1 MLTQEQL
8 AKVKTAAVEHFQK
21 NLARLKAAGFVLRE
35 SRPGYVKAD
44 IIMGG
49 ERVQDVREFAKANI
63 ADDKW
68 SDVTLVNADPYVTKA
83 QYRIAISA
91 AVADLP
97 L

>member
-1 MLTQEQL
+1 MLTLEQL
-8 AKVKTAAVEHFQK
+8 EKVKTAAVEHFQK
-21 NLARLKAAGFVLRE
+21 NLARLKAAGFVLRA

-49 ERVQDVREFAKANI
+49 ERVQDVREFAKANV

-68 SDVTLVNADPYVTKA
+68 CDVTLVNADPYVTKA
-83 QYRIAISA
+83 QYRLAISA
-91 AVADLP
+91 AVMDLP